1 MAEYNKNR
9 ISRQS
14 KKQQK
19 KIHASRLKEERAGQK
34 EQERA
39 QKAKKKPSKA
49 FRLGQNEKNPVRPE
63 RSSKYKRGEAE
74 FSPYHGR
81 EQNSAQPSGENPD
94 LHVIK
99 GGREKKAVRRVR
111 LIAALC
117 IIAALAFGVVYFNSV
132 APGGLMEYFTN
143 AYAAYGNGDGYPVR
157 VQGGGVHNI
166 EAAGDRLFALSDTML
181 SCYNENGKL
190 IFSRNHSYASPAAEI
205 RPGRAMVYDRGNK
218 QFMVMSLTGLIYSGK
233 TDYNL
238 LTAALG
244 YDGSFAAATRSRL
257 NMAEV
262 TLYSREGDMIFK
274 WLSANDLITALAI
287 SRDGSSLLVA
297 TVSAENAKYK
307 TTLRLFDK
315 KKDEPVKTAV
325 LDNVMITHISERD
338 NGQLTLLGNSALYS
352 MPDMKTLECKQYS
365 FAGRQA
371 ICYNMTGED
380 TVLALS
386 AADSSAATVIV
397 LDSGLNA
404 RMEMTL
410 DEQPKSCAVSEDIL
424 YIAIKNEILAYNFSK
439 VLAKRQEIG
448 YDIKYVLPVFGK
460 MAVLHQSSVMFVSP

>member
-14 KKQQK
+14 RKLQK
-19 KIHASRLKEERAGQK
+19 KIHASKLKEERANQK
-34 EQERA
+34 ERERA
-39 QKAKKKPSKA
+39 EKTEKKQSKA
-49 FRLGQNEKNPVRPE
+49 FRLGQSEKNPVRPE
-63 RSSKYKRGEAE
+63 RSAKYRRGEAE
-74 FSPYHGR
+74 ISSYRGKR
-81 EQNSAQPSGENPD
+81 AEQTGENLD

-99 GGREKKAVRRVR
+99 GGRGKKGARRVK
-111 LIAALC
+111 LIVALC
-117 IIAALAFGVVYFNSV
+117 VVVALAFGVVYVNSV
-132 APGGLMEYFTN
+132 APGGLWEYFTN
-143 AYAAYGNGDGYPVR
+143 AYAAYGKGDGYPIR

-166 EAAGDRLFALSDTML
+166 EAADDRLFALSDTML

-190 IFSRNHSYASPAAEI
+190 IFSNNHSYASPAAEI

-218 QFMVMSLTGLIYSGK
+218 QFMVMNLTGLVHSGK
-233 TDYNL
+233 TEYNL

-262 TLYSREGDMIFK
+262 IMYSREGDMIFK

-287 SRDGSSLLVA
+287 SRDGNSLLVA

-325 LDNVMITHISERD
+325 LDNVMITRICERPD
-338 NGQLTLLGNSALYS
+338 GRLTLLGNNAVYS
-352 MPDMKTLECKQYS
+352 MPDMNTLECKQYS
-365 FAGRQA
+365 FGGRQA
-371 ICYNMTGED
+371 VCYSMSSPVD

-386 AADSSAATVIV
+386 AADSSAATVVV
-397 LDSGLNA
+397 LDSDLNP
-404 RMEMTL
+404 RMEMSL
-410 DEQPKSCAVSEDIL
+410 DEQPKTCAVNDDIL

-460 MAVLHQSSVMFVSP
+460 MAVLHQSEVLFVSP